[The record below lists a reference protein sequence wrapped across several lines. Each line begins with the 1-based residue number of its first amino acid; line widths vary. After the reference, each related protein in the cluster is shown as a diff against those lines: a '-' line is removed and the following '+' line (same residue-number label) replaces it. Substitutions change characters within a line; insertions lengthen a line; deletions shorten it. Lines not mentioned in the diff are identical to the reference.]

1 MSLRQ
6 PRGRHLLRHATPHLL
21 RVSCKTLERHCCVGV
36 PDDDGRVSGPSHQGA
51 LLCTDR
57 QHARRHPDE
66 RAHEMGVPH
75 KHRRLGHATSGGV
88 VHSPQANRLIT
99 RCRRYAQLAC
109 LRYCT
114 HVFAV
119 APELRSQVKGLDGEG
134 QTDGTVSEGSIGGR
148 CACSHERTAWS
159 TSIAFLRWGD

>member
-1 MSLRQ
+1 MALYDPSPLRIPAQPLLRQ
-6 PRGRHLLRHATPHLL
+6 EDGLGAALDA
-21 RVSCKTLERHCCVGV
+21 EFAEDGGQVG
-36 PDDDGRVSGPSHQGA
+36 
-51 LLCTDR
+51 L
-57 QHARRHPDE
+57 
-66 RAHEMGVPH
+66 
-75 KHRRLGHATSGGV
+75 HRRLGHATSGGV